1 MQATENEEKR
11 MAQFAEEKERK
22 MRLRAE
28 REAGEGPCDWGGCWA
43 AWLAGEQRSWGWP
56 RQRVGDAHVAA

>member
-1 MQATENEEKR
+1 MQAMENEEKR

-28 REAGEGPCDWGGCWA
+28 REAGEQPGGPATG
-43 AWLAGEQRSWGWP
+43 
-56 RQRVGDAHVAA
+56 GDAGLLG